1 MEIEEEFTESKQ
13 LFFLIRFVLKSDV
26 DISAASPGKTEII
39 GLEMSY
45 SWIKIDIP
53 SENKV
58 LSWLISQTVFNE
70 TIFYVIVCLLLHT
83 LVLILNSQLY
93 LWHYILWKGEGLCE
107 YKELKSLDIGCSL
120 QRF

>member
-1 MEIEEEFTESKQ
+1 MEKEEEFAESKQ
-13 LFFLIRFVLKSDV
+13 LFFLIRFVLKSDI
-26 DISAASPGKTEII
+26 DISTASPGKTEII

-58 LSWLISQTVFNE
+58 LSWLISQTVLNE
-70 TIFYVIVCLLLHT
+70 TIFYVIVCLLLHS

-93 LWHYILWKGEGLCE
+93 LWHYILWKGKSLCE